1 MSHVVPQII
10 DIRENSNI
18 YAQMIHL
25 QSQAANQ
32 QLLVLYAPIMKGSAE
47 N

>member
-1 MSHVVPQII
+1 MSHVVP
-10 DIRENSNI
+10 
-18 YAQMIHL
+18 QMIHL
-25 QSQAANQ
+25 QSQGANQ